1 MDFIGGQAVI
11 EGVLMKNGPK
21 VAIAVRDPKG
31 KITVKKETFNSL
43 TKKYKV
49 LNLPFIRG
57 IIILFETMILGI
69 KALNYSTEISLE
81 DEKEKTN
88 KKESTKLSSL
98 SIFFTIILSIALA
111 LFLFKFVPLFL
122 AQTITGISN
131 QFNNRFLFNIIEG
144 IIKISILIIYIS
156 LISLMP
162 DIKRVFEYHGAEHKV
177 VNAYEHNDLENAKAY
192 SRIHLRCGTS
202 FIIFVL
208 MLSIVVYMFIPM
220 DLSLAMKYIVRIL
233 LLPFIA
239 GIGYELIKLSPKY
252 EKNFLFKILIYPGVA
267 VQKLTTKEPD
277 DKQIEVAKKALTSVL

>member
-11 EGVLMKNGPK
+11 EGVLMKNGSK

-81 DEKEKTN
+81 EKEKTE

-122 AQTITGISN
+122 AQTITGISD

-220 DLSLAMKYIVRIL
+220 DFSLAMKYIVRIL
-233 LLPFIA
+233 LLPLIA

-267 VQKLTTKEPD
+267 VQKLTTREPD